1 MKINVY
7 SVEKNQNPHIK
18 SVVQEYIK
26 MCSKYAQLN
35 DEVIF
40 SKNIAKAQ
48 NLGENEA
55 RASYSKSFLPFL
67 DGFCV
72 SLDAQGEMLDSY
84 EFAKILKNQSKINF
98 FIGGAYGLER
108 DFLSKTQ
115 RVISL
120 SRLIYAH
127 KIAKLV
133 LFEQIYR
140 GLSILNN
147 HPYHK

>member
-7 SVEKNQNPHIK
+7 SVEKNQDLYVKNLNE
-18 SVVQEYIK
+18 EYIK
-26 MCSKYAQLN
+26 MCLRYANLS
-35 DEVIF
+35 DEVVF
-40 SKNIAKAQ
+40 NKNIAKAQ
-48 NLGENEA
+48 VLGEDEA
-55 RASYSKSFLPFL
+55 RGSYTKYFLPYL

-72 SLDAQGEMLDSY
+72 SLDSSGEMLDSY
-84 EFAKILKNQSKINF
+84 EFAKMLKNKSKINF
-98 FIGGAYGLER
+98 FIGGAYGFEKA
-108 DFLSKTQ
+108 FLSKTQ

-120 SRLIYAH
+120 SKLIYAH